1 MAAAEVYTTGGRQ
14 AVAPGSRATAARG
27 GEGVTLNFDR
37 ADIREVVKV
46 VLGEV
51 LGRNYTIDAQVAGEV
66 TLASA
71 APVAEADLLGVL
83 ESVLRGNNATLVDL
97 GGNNYQIVPLENA
110 PARPEIAPIGGPP
123 PRLRPG
129 YGVTIVPLRNI
140 ASTAAAQFI
149 QPLVT
154 TPEDIRID
162 TSRNLLLFS
171 GSQGERQAIVD
182 VLADL
187 DVNWLADKSIGIFPL
202 KVTAA
207 ESVIPELQA
216 IFGPLDPTSADVPLV
231 RFVPVARLNAI
242 IAVGTNPAQIRE
254 VERWV
259 ARLDRGRT
267 VGTQF
272 FVYNLKHAVAEDV
285 AKLLNEIYSD
295 APGAT
300 GSSTGPVPTGPAGL
314 APPGSAPDTGDEG
327 SGGGGDDGSGGG
339 EIGLPGGGFT
349 PASAPGGG
357 SGGSGGSGAV
367 KVVANRVNNSLLI
380 RATPQIY
387 ETIES
392 TLLRLDTAPLQVLIE
407 ATIVEVLLTDALRYG
422 VQYFIQAIG
431 FRFGF
436 NSSDAGGGD
445 FGLTPSP
452 LIPGFNFISTVG
464 QSNVTIDAL
473 ARLTDVKVLSSPS
486 VVVQDNS
493 EATLTV
499 GDEVPITTRS
509 AIGVEDVDSPVVNN
523 IEYRNTGVIL
533 KVKPRINQNGVV
545 SLDIAQ

>member
-1 MAAAEVYTTGGRQ
+1 
-14 AVAPGSRATAARG
+14 
-27 GEGVTLNFDR
+27 
-37 ADIREVVKV
+37 
-46 VLGEV
+46 
-51 LGRNYTIDAQVAGEV
+51 
-66 TLASA
+66 
-71 APVAEADLLGVL
+71 
-83 ESVLRGNNATLVDL
+83 
-97 GGNNYQIVPLENA
+97 
-110 PARPEIAPIGGPP
+110 
-123 PRLRPG
+123 
-129 YGVTIVPLRNI
+129 
-140 ASTAAAQFI
+140 
-149 QPLVT
+149 
-154 TPEDIRID
+154 
-162 TSRNLLLFS
+162 
-171 GSQGERQAIVD
+171 

-202 KVTAA
+202 RVTTA
-207 ESVIPELQA
+207 EAVIPELQA
-216 IFGPLDPTSADVPLV
+216 IFGPLDPSSADVPLV

-242 IAVGTNPAQIRE
+242 IAVGTNPGQIQE
-254 VERWV
+254 IERWV
-259 ARLDRGRT
+259 ARLDRGGRP

-300 GSSTGPVPTGPAGL
+300 GSSTGPTPTGPAGL
-314 APPGSAPDTGDEG
+314 APPGAAPEASDD
-327 SGGGGDDGSGGG
+327 GGGSSDDSGGGG
-339 EIGLPGGGFT
+339 EIGLPGGG
-349 PASAPGGG
+349 GGG
-357 SGGSGGSGAV
+357 ITPVSASGGSGPV

-392 TLLRLDTAPLQVLIE
+392 TLIRLDTAPLQVLIE

-422 VQYFIQAIG
+422 VQYFIKANG

-436 NSSDAGGGD
+436 NSDDEGGGN

-452 LIPGFNFISTVG
+452 IIPGFNFISTVG

-509 AIGVEDVDSPVVNN
+509 AIGVEDATRRSSTTSSTATP
-523 IEYRNTGVIL
+523 
-533 KVKPRINQNGVV
+533 
-545 SLDIAQ
+545 A